1 MKNFARR
8 LAGYF
13 FRGLLLL
20 FPTAIT
26 IYLLVNS
33 VRWVDSFINLG
44 YPGLGFLTVIVGVT
58 IVGFIFTG
66 LLGRIVFG
74 LLDELMS
81 RTPLVKIIYT
91 SLKDLIEAF
100 VGEKKKFSEPVI
112 VKLTESVEL
121 FGFVTRQDLPIAG
134 MEGKV
139 AVYLPYSYAISGHL
153 VVVPAEN
160 IRPAPAPAS
169 NVMRFV
175 VSAGVTGLH
184 EEEKE

>member
-1 MKNFARR
+1 MKR

-20 FPTAIT
+20 LPTAIT
-26 IYLLVNS
+26 IYLLVAAI
-33 VRWVDSFINLG
+33 RWVDGFINFG
-44 YPGLGFLTVIVGVT
+44 YPGLGLLTVVVGIT
-58 IVGFIFTG
+58 IVGFLFTG

-100 VGEKKKFSEPVI
+100 VGEKKKFREPVI
-112 VKLTESVEL
+112 VKLSDSLEL
-121 FGFVTRQDLPIAG
+121 FGFVTRHDLPIAG

-153 VVVPAEN
+153 VVVPAQN
-160 IRPAPAPAS
+160 IRPVDAQAS

-175 VSAGVTGLH
+175 VSAGVTGLQD
-184 EEEKE
+184 EEKE